1 MFGSACEGLVGSRP
15 AHSQHP
21 PTSQNLTPSALR
33 NIRHA
38 RRGTNIFCLLIL
50 SPRFFLLIYQ
60 VRFLD
65 TPLLPASSPED
76 YPKIIKSG
84 IDEEG
89 QHHKS
94 PKITG
99 PSGIATLLHK
109 IGRPQLLER
118 LFDTEGTEEYD
129 LRVFMNWK
137 SFSDIYVQR
146 RGRNVEVSNIITARD

>member
-1 MFGSACEGLVGSRP
+1 VNTIRQCTAWY
-15 AHSQHP
+15 AHIS
-21 PTSQNLTPSALR
+21 LYL
-33 NIRHA
+33 
-38 RRGTNIFCLLIL
+38 
-50 SPRFFLLIYQ
+50 FFLDKKISPNQ

-94 PKITG
+94 PHITG
-99 PSGIATLLHK
+99 PSGIATLLYK
-109 IGRPQLLER
+109 LGKPELLER

-129 LRVFMNWK
+129 LRVFTQVRY
-137 SFSDIYVQR
+137 FSDIYVKR
-146 RGRNVEVSNIITARD
+146 RGLDVEVSDITVP